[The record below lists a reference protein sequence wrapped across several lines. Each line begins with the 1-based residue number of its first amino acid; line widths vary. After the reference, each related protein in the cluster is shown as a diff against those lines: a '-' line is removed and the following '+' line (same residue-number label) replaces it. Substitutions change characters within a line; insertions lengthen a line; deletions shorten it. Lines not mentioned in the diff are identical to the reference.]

1 MGAGKDPCVRQ
12 FRRPRDGRERSK
24 QRSHDVALV
33 IGDLRGGG
41 TQRVLT
47 RLANDWATR
56 GLRVCV
62 VTLAENAGDKYALH
76 PAVDRVALNSV
87 GASRS
92 KIVALIS
99 NARRLF
105 RLRRALR
112 LANAPV
118 IVSFLTAANVL
129 TVLAAAGLASRVV
142 VSERNDPEKQ
152 RLRWPWPLL
161 RRWSYPHAQVVT
173 ANTRGALEW
182 LRGFVP
188 ASRLLL
194 VPNPVSRPPVAVCHG
209 DREKVILTIGRLSHQ
224 KAQDVL
230 LKAYAKAIANAPE
243 WRLTIVGDGPEK
255 PQLHELASLLG
266 IADRVHWIEWTD
278 DVDSLYRSCGIFA
291 LPSRYEGTPNT
302 LLEAMSHGL
311 PVIVTNASPGPLE
324 YVLDGATGL
333 VVLPDDVDQLA
344 NALMRLA
351 ASEELRRGLG
361 ASARSTIAQFDM
373 CAVEDAWQKVL
384 DISLSRTDTPNT
396 FKQVL

>member
-12 FRRPRDGRERSK
+12 FRRTRDGRERSG
-24 QRSHDVALV
+24 QQSHDVALV

-62 VTLAENAGDKYALH
+62 VTLAGSAGDKYELH
-76 PAVDRVALNSV
+76 PAVDRVALNSG

-112 LANAPV
+112 LTNAPV
-118 IVSFLTAANVL
+118 IVSFLTTTNVL
-129 TVLAAAGLASRVV
+129 TILAAAGLAARVV

-152 RLRWPWPLL
+152 RLPWPWPLL
-161 RRWSYPHAQVVT
+161 RRWSYSYAHVVT

-188 ASRLLL
+188 APKLLL
-194 VPNPVSRPPVAVCHG
+194 VPNPVSRPQVAVCHG
-209 DREKVILTIGRLSHQ
+209 GRKKVILTVGQLSHQ
-224 KAQDVL
+224 KAQDIL
-230 LKAYAKAIANAPE
+230 LKAYAEVIENAPE

-255 PQLHELASLLG
+255 PRLHELASLLG

-278 DVDSLYRSCGIFA
+278 DVDSLYRSSGIFV
-291 LPSRYEGTPNT
+291 LPSRYEGAPNA

-324 YVLDGATGL
+324 YVLDDATGL
-333 VVLPDDVDQLA
+333 VVSPDDVNQLA
-344 NALMRLA
+344 EALQKLA
-351 ASEELRRGLG
+351 TNEELRQRLG
-361 ASARSTIAQFDM
+361 ASARSKVVQFDM
-373 CAVEDAWQKVL
+373 DAVEEAWTKVL
-384 DISLSRTDTPNT
+384 DISLSRTDTPET
-396 FKQVL
+396 AK

>member
-1 MGAGKDPCVRQ
+1 MGAGKDPCDRQ
-12 FRRPRDGRERSK
+12 IQRPRGGRERSK

-56 GLRVCV
+56 GLRVYV
-62 VTLAENAGDKYALH
+62 VTLAESAGDKYALH
-76 PAVDRVALNSV
+76 PSVDRVALNSV
-87 GASRS
+87 GVSRS

-105 RLRRALR
+105 RLRQALR
-112 LANAPV
+112 RANAPV
-118 IVSFLTAANVL
+118 IVSFLTVASVL
-129 TVLAAAGLASRVV
+129 TILASAGLASRIV

-152 RLRWPWPLL
+152 RLPWPWPLL
-161 RRWSYPHAQVVT
+161 RRWSYPHARVVT

-188 ASRLLL
+188 ASRLLF
-194 VPNPVSRPPVAVCHG
+194 VPNPVSRPPVTVCHG
-209 DREKVILTIGRLSHQ
+209 DREKVILTIGRLHHQ

-230 LKAYAKAIANAPE
+230 LKAYAKATADAPE

-255 PQLHELASLLG
+255 SQLHDLASLLG

-278 DVDSLYRSCGIFA
+278 DVDSLYRSCGIFV
-291 LPSRYEGTPNT
+291 LSSRYEGTPNA
-302 LLEAMSHGL
+302 LLEAMAHGL

-324 YVLDGATGL
+324 YVVDDATGL
-333 VVLPDDVDQLA
+333 VVTPDDVEQLA
-344 NALMRLA
+344 NALTRLA
-351 ASEELRRGLG
+351 SNEDLRRGLG
-361 ASARSTIAQFDM
+361 ASARSMIAQFDM
-373 CAVEDAWQKVL
+373 YAAEDAWQKVL
-384 DISLSRTDTPNT
+384 DISLSRTDTPDT
-396 FKQVL
+396 FRQVL